1 MKDVWT
7 LKYRPDTFEGILG
20 NRQTIGTLKSLAAS
34 GAIPHLILFGPDNT
48 GKMTAALAL
57 AKQLYGEES
66 ELNFTYFN
74 ASDFFEQG
82 KNYLV
87 RDPRFYRILGTD
99 DPKKIQKS
107 VISIFK
113 DIVNEYAAVA
123 PMNAD
128 YKIICIDS
136 AEALTMEAQQA
147 LRRIMEKYSKTCR
160 FILSSKSVSKIIP
173 PLRSR
178 GVTLFFSPPAPEEL
192 VPFLREIAQKEEFAI
207 SEEVLYEI
215 AYQTKSNVALS
226 LETLQTAL
234 LEAQEL
240 ETELTVSMV
249 QMQFQLNEEDGVADL
264 FNAAVRDRSFM
275 KARGCLDTLLID
287 DGLTGSEILERLE
300 GAVLSEEKK
309 SGDETK
315 TAKRLI
321 QIAECDSCL
330 AQASNERIHLENL
343 ITHFECE

>member
-7 LKYRPDTFEGILG
+7 LKYRPDTFDGLLG
-20 NRQTIGTLKSLAAS
+20 NRQTVETLKSLTAS
-34 GAIPHLILFGPDNT
+34 GTLPHMILFGPDNS
-48 GKMTAALAL
+48 GKITAALAL
-57 AKQLYGEES
+57 SRQIYGAES

-107 VISIFK
+107 VIHVFK
-113 DIVNEYAAVA
+113 DIINEYAAVA

-160 FILSSKSVSKIIP
+160 FILSSKSISKIIP

-178 GVTLFFSPPAPEEL
+178 GVTLFFSPAAPEEL
-192 VPFLREIAQKEEFAI
+192 VPFLRDIAEKEGFGVREDVLLEIASQTHGNVGDA
-207 SEEVLYEI
+207 LEI
-215 AYQTKSNVALS
+215 
-226 LETLQTAL
+226 LQTAL
-234 LEAQEL
+234 MEAQEL
-240 ETELTVSMV
+240 KTELTVSMI
-249 QMQFQLNEEDGVADL
+249 QMQFQLEGEDGVTEL
-264 FNAAVRDRSFM
+264 FNAAAYEKNFMEARS
-275 KARGCLDTLLID
+275 KLDTLLID
-287 DGLTGSEILERLE
+287 DGMTGSEILEGLE
-300 GAVLSEEKK
+300 NAVWADEKK
-309 SGDETK
+309 SGDEMK

-321 QIAECDSCL
+321 QIADCDSRL
-330 AQASNERIHLENL
+330 AQASNERIQLENL
-343 ITHFECE
+343 IANFDHE